1 MYTPKKPSKNV
12 ILGFAVFNPIR
23 FYGILCCSYNFF
35 LEQSQSMR
43 STPQLDTQSS
53 PASTVQTPADRIAQ
67 LERQQETDNLKA
79 EVRDLQEKL
88 ETLKVK
94 RAEDKT
100 KLKEFEKAKIQLQ
113 QVRRKQQLFR
123 VQPSIVI
130 GF

>member
-1 MYTPKKPSKNV
+1 
-12 ILGFAVFNPIR
+12 
-23 FYGILCCSYNFF
+23 
-35 LEQSQSMR
+35 MR

-113 QVRRKQQLFR
+113 QVRRKPQL
-123 VQPSIVI
+123 
-130 GF
+130 

>member
-1 MYTPKKPSKNV
+1 
-12 ILGFAVFNPIR
+12 
-23 FYGILCCSYNFF
+23 
-35 LEQSQSMR
+35 MR
-43 STPQLDTQSS
+43 STPQLDTQGS